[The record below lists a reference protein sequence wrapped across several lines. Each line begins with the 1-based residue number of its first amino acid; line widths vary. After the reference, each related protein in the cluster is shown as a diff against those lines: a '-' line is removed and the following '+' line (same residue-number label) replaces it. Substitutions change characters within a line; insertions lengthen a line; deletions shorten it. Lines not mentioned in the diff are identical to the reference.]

1 VDDNFSLDVLNGHLQ
16 VIDSLRQRLIYV
28 KWEREPFILLAD
40 VIADI
45 HKLVR
50 NQPGYG
56 RISDWAEQLET
67 QLRHFLATQQ
77 LPQGSERWY
86 FLTMLENLCHS
97 VDFEPAEE
105 PRNTKF
111 PQMSRGEIVLL
122 AGNDA
127 NDLAAQLTK
136 QRFKVS
142 HTHSAAD
149 FKTPFAQGSP
159 LAAIIDMDFPEGA
172 LVAGMQ
178 MMAAAENRITSP
190 LLFLSERGDLAGRIE
205 AVSAGGAAYLVKP
218 IDTVAVLSA
227 LADQLWQESTR
238 NAAVLIITDHP
249 FESQRT
255 TSVLAADGV
264 TSEIVEQPLEA
275 LQAIHNLQPSVVV
288 LDLDLSTV
296 DGFELLQTLRQAYN
310 SLTIIG
316 CSLQTEPDRNHM
328 VLAAGGDYLL
338 NKSQLDT
345 QLLPAL
351 RHAIH
356 RHLAQSRQ
364 QNHLLQHDTV
374 SGLFN
379 RRYFLEGLKQ
389 TVEVDQRNVAV
400 LLITLDNL
408 RAMEAKDA
416 AAIDDVVADAAT
428 RLRGVLEP
436 GHQAARFTDAAF
448 IVLSEATAR
457 ESLLST
463 ARAIRAALETDAF
476 AVGDAFMQLRTS
488 IGISITETRG
498 GDYQEL
504 LLQAQQACS
513 TAWVAKGD
521 RVMIYEP
528 NAAEP
533 VTEALHHRRLLDEI
547 REALDQQRLR
557 LVFQP
562 IASLRNDLQER
573 YEVWL
578 RIRNQDGLE
587 LLPET
592 VFAATQR
599 HRLGIRLD
607 RWVITRA
614 LGLLQKRHDQ
624 GQAITLFINISPTL
638 LHDKEFTDWLKQVLE
653 NANLPAKG
661 LVFEMPESTAERY
674 FQALRKFMSQVKPL
688 GCGFSLDGFGNHPHS
703 LALLKSL
710 GVDYAKLDPAL
721 TRDLVDDAEKQ
732 ASLKEL
738 AQQLNEFQITVVAS
752 HIEDSSTLQTL
763 SACGISA
770 VQGFLLQKPQE
781 EMAYNFNGNV
791 LE

>member
-1 VDDNFSLDVLNGHLQ
+1 MMYTNWCAISLGMA
-16 VIDSLRQRLIYV
+16 
-28 KWEREPFILLAD
+28 ELA
-40 VIADI
+40 IGPSNW
-45 HKLVR
+45 KR
-50 NQPGYG
+50 N
-56 RISDWAEQLET
+56 W
-67 QLRHFLATQQ
+67 RHFLEMHM
-77 LPQGSERWY
+77 LPQGGERWY

-97 VDFEPAEE
+97 VDFEPIEE
-105 PRNTKF
+105 PKSTQLPSTLK
-111 PQMSRGEIVLL
+111 GEIVLL
-122 AGNDA
+122 AGDDA
-127 NDLAAQLTK
+127 KDLAEQLTK
-136 QRFKVS
+136 QRFRVS
-142 HTHSAAD
+142 HTQTAAD
-149 FKTPFAQGSP
+149 FRVPFSKGVP

-178 MMAAAENRITSP
+178 MMAVAENRLTVP
-190 LLFLSERGDLAGRIE
+190 LLFMSERGDLAGRME

-218 IDTVAVLSA
+218 VDTVAVLTA
-227 LADQLWQESTR
+227 LTDQLWQESTR
-238 NAAVLIITDHP
+238 DAAVLIVTDNPVEAQRIT
-249 FESQRT
+249 T
-255 TSVLAADGV
+255 VMIAAGV
-264 TSEIVEQPLEA
+264 SSEVVEQPLEA
-275 LQAIHNLQPSVVV
+275 LQAIQNRQPSVLV

-296 DGFELLQTLRQAYN
+296 DGLELLPTLRQTYSN
-310 SLTIIG
+310 LTIIG
-316 CSLQTEPDRNHM
+316 CSLHTEPDRNQL

-338 NKSQLDT
+338 NKSQLDSH
-345 QLLPAL
+345 LLSAL

-356 RHLAQSRQ
+356 RHLAQRRQ
-364 QNHLLQHDTV
+364 LDHMLQHDTV
-374 SGLFN
+374 SGLYN

-389 TVEVDQRNVAV
+389 AVQVDQRNVAV

-416 AAIDDVVADAAT
+416 AAIDDVVAEAAT
-428 RLRGVLEP
+428 RLRSVLKP
-436 GHQAARFTDAAF
+436 GQQAARFTDAAF
-448 IVLSEATAR
+448 IVLSEATAN
-457 ESLLST
+457 ESLLTT

-488 IGISITETRG
+488 IGISITETEDS
-498 GDYQEL
+498 DYQEL

-528 NAAEP
+528 SDAEP

-547 REALDQQRLR
+547 REALDQQRMR

-614 LGLLQKRHDQ
+614 LRLLQKRHNQ

-653 NANLPAKG
+653 NANLPAQG

-710 GVDYAKLDPAL
+710 GMDYAKLDPAL
-721 TRDLVDDAEKQ
+721 TRDLVDDPEKQ
-732 ASLKEL
+732 AALKEL
-738 AQQLNEFQITVVAS
+738 VQQLSGFQITVVAS

-770 VQGFLLQKPQE
+770 VQGFCCKTARSDGLQFQWQRAGVNRSAFLAGTGGIPIAGFAGSRQCPRPTAQLGDAFE
-781 EMAYNFNGNV
+781 GAV
-791 LE
+791 R